1 MYKRAFFSTEFAA
14 ANPDKEPL
22 IRELRDAIDEQALVI
37 YRCIRLHSQLC
48 PVEMRPFHQTLERC
62 EFGSSALPLREFVS

>member
-1 MYKRAFFSTEFAA
+1 
-14 ANPDKEPL
+14 
-22 IRELRDAIDEQALVI
+22 
-37 YRCIRLHSQLC
+37 LHSQLC